1 MDFSRTARCCH
12 TLGRIALI
20 SGLILACPG
29 LPPRAEIMDSTI
41 CICVLT
47 DMTGAGANA
56 SGSVAA
62 AGLAGE
68 DTAALLPGMTI
79 EVLGVHHGNK
89 AASAVAR
96 DWTSNGAVNV
106 VADVPVSAAGLAGC
120 RAGGMEAPAV
130 TAALRRTPP
139 DDTAIN
145 AGMARPG
152 GRVTHELCL
161 FQVSTP
167 AQSSGTWDKYRL
179 VRRIPAAEAFRL
191 LSDEGCPLAQ

>member
-1 MDFSRTARCCH
+1 
-12 TLGRIALI
+12 
-20 SGLILACPG
+20 
-29 LPPRAEIMDSTI
+29 
-41 CICVLT
+41 
-47 DMTGAGANA
+47 
-56 SGSVAA
+56 
-62 AGLAGE
+62 
-68 DTAALLPGMTI
+68 
-79 EVLGVHHGNK
+79 
-89 AASAVAR
+89 
-96 DWTSNGAVNV
+96 
-106 VADVPVSAAGLAGC
+106 
-120 RAGGMEAPAV
+120 MEAPAV
-130 TAALRRTPP
+130 TAALRRTPA